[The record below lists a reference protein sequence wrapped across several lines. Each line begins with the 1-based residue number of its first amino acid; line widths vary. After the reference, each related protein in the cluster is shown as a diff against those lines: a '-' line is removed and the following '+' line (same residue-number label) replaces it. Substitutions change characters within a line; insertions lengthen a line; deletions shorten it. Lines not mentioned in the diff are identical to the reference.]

1 MSASRSLPPG
11 PAGPAPK
18 QPGPPRT
25 ALDALF
31 ASGGGDP
38 IRRAL
43 WLDALDQRLRPLL
56 PPGLAVHARLANVDG
71 ARLVF
76 LVDSPVWHARLRYA
90 ASELLDAARS
100 VGLEVGELVVKVTT
114 NPLHPG
120 PPEQR
125 TPAPMSATARAALQA
140 ALAALG
146 PKPDKDGA

>member
-11 PAGPAPK
+11 PRGPSS
-18 QPGPPRT
+18 PRT

-56 PPGLAVHARLANVDG
+56 PPGIAAHARLANVDG

-90 ASELLDAARS
+90 ANELLDAARS

-114 NPLHPG
+114 NPLRPG
-120 PPEQR
+120 IPEQR
-125 TPAPMSATARAALQA
+125 TPAPMSAATRDALQA

-146 PKPDKDGA
+146 PKPDQDEA

>member
-11 PAGPAPK
+11 PRGPSS
-18 QPGPPRT
+18 PRT

-56 PPGLAVHARLANVDG
+56 PPGIAAHARLANVDG

-90 ASELLDAARS
+90 ANELLDAARS

-114 NPLHPG
+114 HPLHPG
-120 PPEQR
+120 VPEQR
-125 TPAPMSATARAALQA
+125 TPAPMSAAARDALQA

-146 PKPDKDGA
+146 PKPDKDEA

>member
-1 MSASRSLPPG
+1 M
-11 PAGPAPK
+11 
-18 QPGPPRT
+18 PPRT

-56 PPGLAVHARLANVDG
+56 PPGTAAHARLANVDG

-100 VGLEVGELVVKVTT
+100 IGLDVGELVVKVTT
-114 NPLHPG
+114 TPLHPHRA
-120 PPEQR
+120 EQR
-125 TPAPMSATARAALQA
+125 TPAPMSAAARDALQA
-140 ALAALG
+140 ALATLG